1 MLRSITGVLLV
12 LLMTATLSA
21 QRVPTKPPIK
31 VKPGPVTEAG
41 QQYRVLLGE
50 FGQQRLAYSKAYREA
65 KTAADRVKVRQELYP
80 KPEKLAGKF
89 LVLAK
94 EHPDDPVAVQ
104 ALVWVVSNVRIG
116 RAPAEAIDLLIE
128 NNIEDKAMVA
138 VCQRLMR
145 NTSPPARR
153 LLEQV
158 LEKNPLREAKG
169 QACFGLMMQSKYA
182 ARANPAKEADVKKF
196 AERVI
201 KDFADL
207 KHYRGTIGEAA
218 KRELYEVQN
227 LGIGK
232 TAPEI
237 AGEDIDGVKFK
248 LTDYRGKVVVIDFW
262 GDW

>member
-1 MLRSITGVLLV
+1 MLRSITGVLFV

-21 QRVPTKPPIK
+21 QRVPAKLPIK
-31 VKPGPVTEAG
+31 VRPGPVTEAG
-41 QQYRVLLGE
+41 KQYRALLTE

-80 KPEKLAGKF
+80 QPQKLAGKF
-89 LVLAK
+89 LSLAK
-94 EHPDDPVAVQ
+94 ENADDPIAVQ
-104 ALVWVVSNVRIG
+104 ALSWVVSNVRTG
-116 RAPAEAIDLLIE
+116 KAADEAIDLLIKGY
-128 NNIEDKAMVA
+128 IEDPAMVS

-145 NTSPPARR
+145 NMSPQSHK
-153 LLEQV
+153 LLTEV
-158 LEKNPLREAKG
+158 LEKSPLREAKG

-182 ARANPAKEADVKKF
+182 ARANPAKEADVKRF
-196 AERVI
+196 AERVV

-207 KHYRGTIGEAA
+207 KHYRGSLGEAA
-218 KRELYEVQN
+218 KRELYEIEK

-237 AGEDIDGVKFK
+237 AGEDIAGTKFK

-262 GDW
+262 GNW

>member
-21 QRVPTKPPIK
+21 QRVPTKLPVK

-41 QQYRVLLGE
+41 QQYRVLLSE
-50 FGQQRLAYSKAYREA
+50 FGQQRLAYSRALREA
-65 KTAADRVKVRQELYP
+65 KTEADRLKVRRELYP
-80 KPEKLAGKF
+80 KPDKLAGKF

-94 EHPDDPVAVQ
+94 EHADDPVAVQ
-104 ALVWVVSNVRIG
+104 ALVWVVSNVRTG
-116 RAPAEAIDLLIE
+116 KAAGEAIDLLIE
-128 NNIEDKAMVA
+128 SYIEDKAMIS

-145 NTSPPARR
+145 STSPQAHR

-158 LEKNPLREAKG
+158 LAKSPLREAKG

-182 ARANPAKEADVKKF
+182 ARANPAKEADVQKF
-196 AERVI
+196 AERVV

-207 KHYRGTIGEAA
+207 KHYRGTLGEAA
-218 KRELYEVQN
+218 KRELYEIEH

-237 AGEDIDGVKFK
+237 AAEDIAGTKFK
-248 LTDYRGKVVVIDFW
+248 LSDYRGKVVVIDFW

>member
-21 QRVPTKPPIK
+21 QRVPTKLPVK
-31 VKPGPVTEAG
+31 VKPGPASEASLE
-41 QQYRVLLGE
+41 YRALLGE
-50 FGQQRLAYSKAYREA
+50 VNKQRLAYSQALREA
-65 KTAADRVKVRQELYP
+65 KTAEERQKVIQEKYP
-80 KPEKLAGKF
+80 RPAKF
-89 LVLAK
+89 SGQFIEFARK
-94 EHPDDPVAVQ
+94 HADDPVALQ
-104 ALVWVVSNVRIG
+104 ALVWVVSNVRTG
-116 RAPAEAIDLLIE
+116 KAAGEAIDLLIE
-128 NNIEDKAMVA
+128 SYIEDKAMIS

-145 NTSPPARR
+145 STSPQTHK

-158 LEKNPLREAKG
+158 LEKSPLREAKG

-182 ARANPAKEADVKKF
+182 ARTNPAKEADVKKF
-196 AERVI
+196 ADRVV

-207 KHYRGTIGEAA
+207 KHYRGSLGEAA
-218 KRELYEVQN
+218 KRELYEIEK

-237 AGEDIDGVKFK
+237 AAEDIAGTQFK

-262 GDW
+262 GNW

>member
-1 MLRSITGVLLV
+1 MLRSITGVLFV

-21 QRVPTKPPIK
+21 QRAPAKLPIK
-31 VKPGPVTEAG
+31 VRPGPVTEAG
-41 QQYRVLLGE
+41 KQYRALLTE

-80 KPEKLAGKF
+80 QPGKLADKF
-89 LVLAK
+89 LALAK
-94 EHPDDPVAVQ
+94 EHADDPIAVQ
-104 ALVWVVSNVRIG
+104 ALSWVVSNVRTG
-116 RAPAEAIDLLIE
+116 KAPGEAIDLLIE
-128 NNIEDKAMVA
+128 NYIEDKAMVT

-145 NTSPPARR
+145 NTSPQARK

-158 LEKNPLREAKG
+158 LEKSPLREAKG

-196 AERVI
+196 ADRVV

-207 KHYRGTIGEAA
+207 THYRGSLGEAA
-218 KRELYEVQN
+218 KRELYEIEK

-237 AGEDIDGVKFK
+237 AGEDVGGTKFK

-262 GDW
+262 GNW